1 MSGWTDTELSRIG
14 PADELEIASYR
25 QDGTLRPYTTIWVVR
40 VGDELYVRSWRG
52 RSGVWFRRALQ
63 RHEGRIRA
71 AGVERNVTFEEP
83 DDSVH
88 PAIHDAYPQANT
100 PDIQTAISDRWSS
113 RTPLQPRSGSYR
125 AEQLSPEDV
134 VS

>member
-1 MSGWTDTELSRIG
+1 MSGWTDTELARIG
-14 PADELEIASYR
+14 SADELEIASYR
-25 QDGTLRPYTTIWVVR
+25 QDGSLRPYTTIWIVR

-71 AGVERNVTFEEP
+71 AGVERDVTFEEP

-88 PAIHDAYPQANT
+88 PAIHDAYRSKYT
-100 PDIQTAISDRWSS
+100 RYPDSYVRPMVEPDATAATFR
-113 RTPLQPRSGSYR
+113 LVPR
-125 AEQLSPEDV
+125 
-134 VS
+134 

>member
-1 MSGWTDTELSRIG
+1 MSGWTDTEFSRIG

-25 QDGTLRPYTTIWVVR
+25 HDGTLRPYTTIWVVR
-40 VGDELYVRSWRG
+40 LGDELYVRSWRG

-71 AGVERNVTFEEP
+71 AGIERDVTFEEP

-88 PAIHDAYPQANT
+88 PAIHEAYRSKYARYRDSYVRPMVEPDA
-100 PDIQTAISDRWSS
+100 TAATFRLI
-113 RTPLQPRSGSYR
+113 PR
-125 AEQLSPEDV
+125 
-134 VS
+134 

>member
-25 QDGTLRPYTTIWVVR
+25 QDGTLRAYTTIWVVR

-63 RHEGRIRA
+63 RHEG
-71 AGVERNVTFEEP
+71 P
-83 DDSVH
+83 H
-88 PAIHDAYPQANT
+88 
-100 PDIQTAISDRWSS
+100 SS
-113 RTPLQPRSGSYR
+113 RQNR
-125 AEQLSPEDV
+125 A
-134 VS
+134 

>member
-1 MSGWTDTELSRIG
+1 MSGWTDTELARIG

-25 QDGTLRPYTTIWVVR
+25 QDGTLRPYTTIWIVR

-71 AGVERNVTFEEP
+71 AGVERDVTFEEP
-83 DDSVH
+83 DVSVH
-88 PAIHDAYPQANT
+88 PAIHDAYRSKYT
-100 PDIQTAISDRWSS
+100 RYPDSYVRPMVEPDATAATFR
-113 RTPLQPRSGSYR
+113 LVPR
-125 AEQLSPEDV
+125 
-134 VS
+134 

>member
-25 QDGTLRPYTTIWVVR
+25 HDGTLRAYTTIWVIR
-40 VGDELYVRSWRG
+40 VGELYVRSWRG

-71 AGVERNVTFEEP
+71 AGIERDVTFEEP

-88 PAIHDAYPQANT
+88 PAIHEAYRSKYARYRDSYVRPMVEPDA
-100 PDIQTAISDRWSS
+100 TAATFRLI
-113 RTPLQPRSGSYR
+113 PR
-125 AEQLSPEDV
+125 
-134 VS
+134 

>member
-1 MSGWTDTELSRIG
+1 M
-14 PADELEIASYR
+14 
-25 QDGTLRPYTTIWVVR
+25 RPYTTIWVVR

-71 AGVERNVTFEEP
+71 GRIERDVTFEEP

-88 PAIHDAYPQANT
+88 PAIHEAYRSKYGRYPDSYVRPMVEPDA
-100 PDIQTAISDRWSS
+100 TAATFR
-113 RTPLQPRSGSYR
+113 LVPR
-125 AEQLSPEDV
+125 
-134 VS
+134 

>member
-71 AGVERNVTFEEP
+71 AGVERDVTFEEP

-88 PAIHDAYPQANT
+88 PAIHEAYRSKYARYPDRYVRPMVEPDA
-100 PDIQTAISDRWSS
+100 TAATFR
-113 RTPLQPRSGSYR
+113 LVPR
-125 AEQLSPEDV
+125 
-134 VS
+134 

>member
-25 QDGTLRPYTTIWVVR
+25 QDGTLGPYTTIWVVR

-71 AGVERNVTFEEP
+71 AGIVRDVTFEEP

-88 PAIHDAYPQANT
+88 PAIHEAYRGKYARYPDSYVRPMVEPDA
-100 PDIQTAISDRWSS
+100 TAATFR
-113 RTPLQPRSGSYR
+113 LLPR
-125 AEQLSPEDV
+125 
-134 VS
+134 

>member
-1 MSGWTDTELSRIG
+1 MSGWTDTELARIG

-25 QDGTLRPYTTIWVVR
+25 QDGTLRPYTTIWIVR

-71 AGVERNVTFEEP
+71 AGVERDVTFDEP
-83 DDSVH
+83 DVRVH
-88 PAIHDAYPQANT
+88 PAIHDAYRSKYT
-100 PDIQTAISDRWSS
+100 RYPDSYVRPMVEPDATAATFR
-113 RTPLQPRSGSYR
+113 LVPR
-125 AEQLSPEDV
+125 
-134 VS
+134 

>member
-52 RSGVWFRRALQ
+52 RSGVRCS
-63 RHEGRIRA
+63 ITRA
-71 AGVERNVTFEEP
+71 AFEP
-83 DDSVH
+83 PASSVMSLSTS
-88 PAIHDAYPQANT
+88 PTTASIPRFTRRTAANT
-100 PDIQTAISDRWSS
+100 PDTQTVMSDRWSS
-113 RTPLQPRSGSYR
+113 RTPLQPRS
-125 AEQLSPEDV
+125 A
-134 VS
+134 

>member
-1 MSGWTDTELSRIG
+1 MSGWTDNELSRIG

-25 QDGTLRPYTTIWVVR
+25 QDGTLRPYMTIWVVR

-52 RSGVWFRRALQ
+52 CSGVWFRRALH

-71 AGVERNVTFEEP
+71 GGIERDVTFEEP

-88 PAIHDAYPQANT
+88 PAIHEAYRSKYRRYPDSYVRPMVEPDA
-100 PDIQTAISDRWSS
+100 TAATFR
-113 RTPLQPRSGSYR
+113 LVPR
-125 AEQLSPEDV
+125 
-134 VS
+134 

>member
-25 QDGTLRPYTTIWVVR
+25 HDGTLRPYTTIWVVR
-40 VGDELYVRSWRG
+40 LGDELYVQSWRG

-71 AGVERNVTFEEP
+71 AGIERDVTFEEP

-88 PAIHDAYPQANT
+88 PAIHEAYRSKYARYRDSYVRPMVEPDA
-100 PDIQTAISDRWSS
+100 TAATFRLI
-113 RTPLQPRSGSYR
+113 PR
-125 AEQLSPEDV
+125 
-134 VS
+134 

>member
-1 MSGWTDTELSRIG
+1 MDTELSRIG

-25 QDGTLRPYTTIWVVR
+25 QDGTLRPYTTIWIVR

-71 AGVERNVTFEEP
+71 AGVERDVTLEEP

-88 PAIHDAYPQANT
+88 PAIHDAYRSKYARY
-100 PDIQTAISDRWSS
+100 PDSYVRPMVEPDATAATFR
-113 RTPLQPRSGSYR
+113 LVPR
-125 AEQLSPEDV
+125 
-134 VS
+134 

>member
-1 MSGWTDTELSRIG
+1 MSGWTDNELSRIG
-14 PADELEIASYR
+14 PADELEIASFR

-52 RSGVWFRRALQ
+52 RSGVWFRRALH

-71 AGVERNVTFEEP
+71 GGIERDVTFEEP

-88 PAIHDAYPQANT
+88 PAIHEAYRSKYARYPDSYVRPMVEPDA
-100 PDIQTAISDRWSS
+100 TAATFR
-113 RTPLQPRSGSYR
+113 LVPR
-125 AEQLSPEDV
+125 
-134 VS
+134 